1 LVWYYQEVPGDNW
14 DFDAI
19 ADLMLA
25 DLPIN
30 GKTRKVIMQA
40 PKDGF
45 FYVLD
50 RLTGEL
56 LSAEPWVTVNWAS
69 GVNLKTG
76 RPVIN
81 PEANYKNE
89 SVAVMPGPVGGHVWP
104 PWSYNPTTGL
114 VYVPGLIGQAFGF
127 AADPKF
133 VPSAPDLGEKGKG
146 KYNMGI
152 SFAIPRPANAEA
164 HTDTAG
170 AAADK
175 DKSDK
180 PDAAFTPPTPDPA
193 LPKIGPEG
201 QGNILVAWDPIAGKQ
216 RWRGQ
221 AAGQT
226 QGGTLSAAD
235 LVFVS
240 LDKHLVA
247 YRADNGD
254 KLLDI
259 TTGLSTMAP
268 PMTFMIDGKQ
278 YVAVSGGPGNAPQP
292 SFGEEPAETKVKLPP
307 SRLLVYAL
315 DGKAPL
321 PKDLAASA
329 ATAK

>member
-1 LVWYYQEVPGDNW
+1 
-14 DFDAI
+14 
-19 ADLMLA
+19 
-25 DLPIN
+25 
-30 GKTRKVIMQA
+30 MQA

-56 LSAEPWVTVNWAS
+56 LSAEPWVTVNWSA

-81 PEANYKNE
+81 PEAHYGNV

-114 VYVPGLIGQAFGF
+114 VYIPSLIGQAFGF

-133 VPSAPDLGEKGKG
+133 VPNGTDLGEKGKG
-146 KYNMGI
+146 QYNMGL
-152 SFAIPRPANAEA
+152 SFAIPRTDAGAHAN
-164 HTDTAG
+164 TAG
-170 AAADK
+170 AAPDK
-175 DKSDK
+175 DKDK
-180 PDAAFTPPTPDPA
+180 DKDAPFTPPAPDAA

-201 QGNILVAWDPIAGKQ
+201 KGNILIAWDPVAGKE
-216 RWRGQ
+216 RWRGL

-226 QGGTLSAAD
+226 QGGTLSAGN

-240 LDKHLVA
+240 LDKRLMA

-254 KLLDI
+254 QLLDVP
-259 TTGLSTMAP
+259 TGLTMMTP

-278 YVAVSGGPGNAPQP
+278 YVAVSGGPGNAPPP
-292 SFGEEPAETKVKLPP
+292 SFGEEPAETKVPLAP

-315 DGKAPL
+315 DGKVAM
-321 PKDLAASA
+321 PKDLAA
-329 ATAK
+329 ATASGAKGN